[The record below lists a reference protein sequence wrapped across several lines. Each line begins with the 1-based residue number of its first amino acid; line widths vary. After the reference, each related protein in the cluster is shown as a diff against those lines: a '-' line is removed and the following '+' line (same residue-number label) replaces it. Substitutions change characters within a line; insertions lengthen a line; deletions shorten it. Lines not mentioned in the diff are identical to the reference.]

1 MKRTSILCSIITLC
15 MILFAVVGFAQT
27 VVFSE
32 DFSAIT
38 DSVGGSDI
46 SSSLDTYTSLPG
58 WTGNKVYRNTGKIKL
73 GTTSALGWIQTPVID
88 LSGDN
93 GNCTLEFD
101 AIAWYHDSTFIKV
114 YLDDV
119 VYVVNGLDNSGS
131 YGTYGHYT
139 VVLTGGTS
147 SSHIKFEGA
156 AASHGRF
163 FLDNITITQSGG
175 AQTAAQPTFSTPAG
189 TYNSP
194 FDLTISTTTNNATIY
209 YTTDG
214 TTPTETSTIYTSPI
228 TISQTTTVK
237 AMATAAG
244 YNNSLVATATYTF
257 PTSLAN
263 IIEFKLQTS
272 TTQLFTISNDV
283 TYVFGSGAYTY
294 VKDASAGLLI
304 YGSNAFTG
312 FNEGDQIS
320 NLTGKKSVYSDQ
332 IEMTSTVAPDPATSN
347 TGSVAPVVVNIS
359 DLIVDYDDYDA
370 QLITIEN
377 VTFPNGFSGSTT
389 TFTQG
394 TETLTL
400 YNRFGIDTTLAAGAT
415 VNVTGFAAIHSD
427 SIQIYPRYNSDLS
440 SQAPVLLPSL
450 TITAPANGSDFSS
463 LDTLPIGIDIQNFT
477 LGTDGYLKV
486 ESPLLTAIGF
496 TNPVYLD
503 QTDLNMLLAA
513 TLSPLPSGTHTIT
526 CSLVDMNQAALT
538 PAVTATTTFTVT
550 MPVLDA
556 PAITAAGD
564 EAPGDNTFYFNATV
578 TMTAGN
584 DAAIYYTTDGTVPT
598 DASTL
603 YTAPFE
609 VTTTS
614 TVKAVAVKA
623 NWQSSDVATLDVTI
637 TAPTV
642 ATPVFA
648 PVAGTYADSV
658 TFSIACATEG
668 AVIRYTTD
676 GTVPTETSDAYSAPI
691 TLTVTTTV
699 KAVAFKTDWFASE
712 TATAVYTV
720 VYEPVLTVDVTALN
734 FTSTQLSQT
743 FTVSGAH
750 LDNAVTMTCSDSHF
764 TLTPATITNPNSNT
778 TVTVTFDGTEP
789 ATGTITVAS
798 DTLSETIALTA
809 TAQLPA
815 PVITSDTDNDT
826 LVTVTMTCAVADAA
840 IRYTTDG
847 TEPTAT
853 SDLYSAPIVL
863 NIPGTYTVKAIAMK
877 ADWENSNVVTE
888 TYTVIEPSVGDTIIY
903 MVGFEDGEGFT
914 ASNVYN
920 NTTVNYTGPADQQ
933 WGTYYGTPATTN
945 HILGAQSMQMRW
957 YTSATS
963 NIGYTFTN
971 FELRN
976 VTHVTF
982 VATSTNNLKVNVSH
996 SIDGGTTYT
1005 SGEIFDVSSS
1015 AQTFDY
1021 LVDETGTYD
1030 YVRLKFTIVLP
1041 ETAPTATSRLVID
1054 SVVVFGVPN
1063 VTPTTVIAP
1072 VITPN
1077 SGFYYEPQTVTITCS
1092 EADAV
1097 IRYTTDGSVPT
1108 ETSTVYST
1116 PFTVNTNTT
1125 IKAKAWKANMTPSF
1139 VSSVTISFPEQVTN
1153 IAAFKAN
1160 ASTSAQQ
1167 IMSDVTFVFRSGNYM
1182 FVEDNSAA
1190 LLIYDNAT
1198 VITTEYNE
1206 GDVIEGGIFGSYQL
1220 YNGMVELIPSH
1231 NANAATGTP
1240 VTVSPTVATV
1250 SNVKSQY
1257 ANVYESRL
1265 VRLNDVQFI
1274 DSVSF
1279 VQNGDTMSIRDRFN
1293 TVDMGINAGDIAD
1306 VTGFVSYSTS
1316 NGYQIYPRDNNDI
1329 DIHPVVILD
1338 TVATPVFDWFK
1349 DGEFYRIILTCAT
1362 EGASIYYTI
1371 DGTDPDESSLL
1382 YTGQFP
1388 LPLNMHY
1395 TLKAVAMKDGM
1406 VNSAIAVHDYD
1417 PTGIADYTL
1426 RDNLSVWPN
1435 PADSRVFIGAEGENV
1450 TIEKV
1455 ELYNLYGQL
1464 VDVVNVNAAVA
1475 EVSVSALATGTYF
1488 AKVFTDKGIA
1498 TMPVIRK

>member
-1 MKRTSILCSIITLC
+1 MKKTSIRFTAAA
-15 MILFAVVGFAQT
+15 ILFCCMMSFLGLSFAQT
-27 VVFSE
+27 
-32 DFSAIT
+32 
-38 DSVGGSDI
+38 
-46 SSSLDTYTSLPG
+46 TYTFSNYPAGTQYAENEVHVLDNNVTIVTNKCYFTTELRVYSNSTNDGNFYSYALPFYIDSLAFNMG
-58 WTGNKVYRNTGKIKL
+58 YR
-73 GTTSALGWIQTPVID
+73 A
-88 LSGDN
+88 
-93 GNCTLEFD
+93 
-101 AIAWYHDSTFIKV
+101 
-114 YLDDV
+114 DDV
-119 VYVVNGLDNSGS
+119 NIYGSTDGSTWTLVGTIPVAVANNAYDNFGISFGNSDYHFFKFDVVGTQQVRVKTMTIYYKSTGPSG
-131 YGTYGHYT
+131 
-139 VVLTGGTS
+139 
-147 SSHIKFEGA
+147 
-156 AASHGRF
+156 
-163 FLDNITITQSGG
+163 
-175 AQTAAQPTFSTPAG
+175 TAAQVPTITPESGFYTSPVSVSIATG
-189 TYNSP
+189 TA
-194 FDLTISTTTNNATIY
+194 NASIY
-209 YTTDG
+209 YTIDG
-214 TTPTETSTIYTSPI
+214 TTPTETSTLYTAPF
-228 TISQTTTVK
+228 TVSQTTTVK
-237 AMATAAG
+237 AITTAAG
-244 YNNSLVATATYTF
+244 YVNSPVATATYTF
-257 PTSLAN
+257 PVTVMN
-263 IIEFKLQTS
+263 IAEFKAQTS
-272 TTQLFTISNDV
+272 TNQPFMISNDV
-283 TYVFGSGAYTY
+283 TYVFGQGQYTY

-304 YGSNAFTG
+304 YGNDITTPYS
-312 FNEGDQIS
+312 EGDQIS
-320 NLTGKKSVYSDQ
+320 GLMGTRSVYSGQ
-332 IEMTSTVAPDPATSN
+332 IEMTAASNPAAATSN
-347 TGSVAPVVVNIS
+347 TGIVTPTVVTMSELLSNYS
-359 DLIVDYDDYDA
+359 AYDA
-370 QLITIEN
+370 QLITLEN
-377 VTFPNGFSGSTT
+377 VTFPDGFTGATQTTITQNGESMILYKR
-389 TFTQG
+389 FT
-394 TETLTL
+394 L
-400 YNRFGIDTTLAAGAT
+400 DTTLAANT
-415 VNVTGFAAIHSD
+415 TLNVTGFAAIYNSG
-427 SIQIYPRYNSDLS
+427 IQIYPRYNSDLS
-440 SQAPVLLPSL
+440 SQAPVLTPSL
-450 TITAPANGSDFSS
+450 AITAPVNGSNFSS

-486 ESPLLTAIGF
+486 ESPLLTAIGL

-513 TLSPLPSGTHTIT
+513 SLSPLPAGTHTIT
-526 CSLVDMNQAALT
+526 CSLVDMSQAALS

-614 TVKAVAVKA
+614 TVKAIAVKA

-789 ATGTITVAS
+789 ATGAITVAS

-853 SDLYSAPIVL
+853 SDLYSAPVVL

-1021 LVDETGTYD
+1021 LVDENGTYD

-1041 ETAPTATSRLVID
+1041 ETAPTATSRLVLD

-1388 LPLNMHY
+1388 LPLNVHY

-1417 PTGIADYTL
+1417 PSSIADYTL

-1464 VDVVNVNAAVA
+1464 VDVVNVNTAIA
-1475 EVSVSALATGTYF
+1475 EVSVSELATGTYF